1 MTIEYKSKADR
12 VRAYL
17 KTNPNA
23 SARLIA
29 KVLPVSYGYAY
40 KIVREENAKRVTAE
54 VVTRHIKET
63 TASSKPKRTTRKL
76 RVCWSRL
83 RRKFASLTGLA
94 R

>member
-1 MTIEYKSKADR
+1 MTTEYKSKADK

-17 KTNPNA
+17 KTNPDA

-40 KIVREENAKRVTAE
+40 KIVREEQAKRATAE
-54 VVTRHIKET
+54 VVIRHVKET

-76 RVCWSRL
+76 RVCWARL
-83 RRKFASLTGLA
+83 CRKFTSLTGQA